1 MVSGKTLG
9 IVSTIAGV
17 TIAIASIVL
26 IIQAAETQG
35 ALQAIN
41 EALAENDIR
50 QALSILFNPQ
60 SIVLR
65 GN

>member
-26 IIQAAETQG
+26 IIQATETQG